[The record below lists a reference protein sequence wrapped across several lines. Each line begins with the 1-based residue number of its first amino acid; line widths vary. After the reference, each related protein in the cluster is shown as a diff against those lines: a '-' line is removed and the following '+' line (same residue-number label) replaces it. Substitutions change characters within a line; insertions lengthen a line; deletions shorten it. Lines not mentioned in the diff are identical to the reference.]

1 MLALLENL
9 NRLSRGSGFG
19 PFLLLVGPTSSVLG
33 TPRAAPDLFDLA
45 GYGTQRATL
54 KASMCATHFF

>member
-1 MLALLENL
+1 M
-9 NRLSRGSGFG
+9 RSGFG

-54 KASMCATHFF
+54 KASMCIKAVEAKVVH